1 MKVNLYLNM
10 ALTNE
15 LKKEIKQDLIDRI
28 KKKIENYDFSKKS
41 GNPFIDIPFGKFS
54 NIKSFIHGTA
64 TMLGSYYEILARKIA
79 EGNNN
84 FIEVKKFVFTGKIS
98 NSESAVIRNL
108 VKDLE
113 EKKIDSDYDEE
124 IKLIYNAETKNIREI
139 RITIDLFL
147 KDKSGKEYFIEMKG
161 PDPNKKEVRAA
172 KEDLLNIVAM
182 KKRDIK
188 IEDFD
193 KNAIIIF
200 GVYYNNESG
209 TYNNWKVSPMFEQ
222 GTGLLVQEEFWDL
235 LGGEGTYEDLLSVL
249 EEVKTEITPLIEEV
263 MNNRF

>member
-1 MKVNLYLNM
+1 MNVYLYLNM
-10 ALTNE
+10 ALTSE
-15 LKKEIKQDLIDRI
+15 LKKQIKEDLIERI
-28 KKKIENYDFSKKS
+28 KSKIERYDFSKKS
-41 GNPFIDIPFGKFS
+41 GNPFIDIVFGKYS

-79 EGNNN
+79 QNNAN
-84 FIEVKKFVFTGKIS
+84 FVEAKKFVFTGKIS
-98 NSESAVIRNL
+98 DSESVVIKNL
-108 VKDLE
+108 AKDLE

-124 IKLIYNAETKNIREI
+124 IKTIYKAEIKNIREL

-147 KDKSGKEYFIEMKG
+147 KDKFGKEYYIEMKG

-182 KKRDIK
+182 KKREIK
-188 IEDFD
+188 LDDFD
-193 KNAIIIF
+193 KNTIIIF
-200 GVYYNNESG
+200 GVYYNNENG

-235 LGGEGTYEDLLSVL
+235 LGGKGTYEDLLNVL
-249 EEVKTEITPLIEEV
+249 EEVKKEISPLIEEV
-263 MNNRF
+263 MNNKF